1 VCRRKQ
7 LLFVCDVLCWSVR
20 DDEDDVKVWRE
31 KSDEDLSGSNRN
43 FEK

>member
-1 VCRRKQ
+1 MQEKAVVVC
-7 LLFVCDVLCWSVR
+7 LCWSVR

-31 KSDEDLSGSNRN
+31 KSDEDLSGSNII